1 MKTIRGCFL
10 VAAGV
15 LLAACLSAN
24 AAPPPQTFRAG
35 AFAMDVTPTNLPVIV
50 NGGFLSKTADKI
62 TDRLH
67 ARWLVLDDGKTRV
80 ALGVLDTC
88 VIPREFADDVK
99 ARAKKLTGIPANRIM
114 ISATHTHSAPS
125 LMQCLGTPA
134 DPNYPAFAA
143 PLIAEGLKRATDN
156 LAPARVGWAVAQA
169 PNHTHTRV
177 WIRRPDKMLTDPF
190 GDVTVRANMHP
201 GYQNPDA
208 IGPVGPSDPAMTLLA
223 AQSPD
228 GKPIA
233 VMANYSMHYFA
244 AVPVSADY
252 YGVFAE
258 KIGPLIGAGDG
269 FVGIMSQGTSGDQ
282 HWMDYSQPK
291 RAVTMDAYAA
301 ELAQIAA
308 DAYKGIVFEDW
319 VPLAMREKTL
329 RIPTRQPN
337 AKRLAWA
344 RDLVEKMG
352 DRQPKSQPE
361 VYAREAL
368 WLKENPIRNVRIQAV
383 RVGDLGIAIWPCE
396 VFAISGLKIK
406 AQSPLQPTLNI
417 ELANAEEGYIPP
429 PEIYPLGGYNT
440 WGCRSAGLVP
450 SAEPK
455 LVEALLGLLE
465 DVSGKSRREVPPSL
479 GAYAEIVLASKPFAY
494 WRLDEWSGPIARDAS
509 GAGRHAT
516 YELGV
521 ARWLDGPKLAGEVTI
536 NRCPHFAGHRLNATL
551 KGLKDTYTIELWFWD
566 GMPGTGHLLELDG
579 QPVSLKSATPKT
591 WQHLVLIRDG
601 EQVTAYLDGN
611 LSPDVFAGTLPAA
624 PKKITLAAGFEG
636 KLDEVAIYDHA
647 LPATDI
653 ATHWRV
659 SGIEGARAAEQQ
671 KTTRLARTEPLQLTG
686 DYAGA
691 VRALKPRVYLP
702 AVAIDAGARS
712 EQVGGQYSAAFW
724 FRNTL
729 PNDARPVTAYLFS
742 RGPAGDHDAPGDHL
756 GIGGTHGQNI
766 GRLFF
771 FNGNQRGQVV
781 SSAQPV
787 SVGTWNHVVFVRA
800 GKCVTAYLNG
810 ASAPAFDGEAD
821 VTTAGANTFFVG
833 ARCDQFAPLD
843 GQIAEFALFDRALSA
858 AEAAQLYRAAGSV
871 AREAKG
877 NAR

>member
-10 VAAGV
+10 VAAGA
-15 LLAACLSAN
+15 LLAACLSTN
-24 AAPPPQTFRAG
+24 AASPSQTFRAG
-35 AFAMDVTPTNLPVIV
+35 AFAVDVTPTNLPVIV
-50 NGGFLSKTADKI
+50 NGGFLAKTADKI

-67 ARWLVLDDGKTRV
+67 ARWLALDDGKTRV
-80 ALGVLDTC
+80 ALCVLDTC

-99 ARAKKLTGIPANRIM
+99 ARATKLTGIAATRIM

-125 LMQCLGTPA
+125 LMTCLGTPA

-143 PLIAEGLKRATDN
+143 PLIAEGLKRTVDS
-156 LAPARVGWAVAQA
+156 LAPARVGWAVVQA

-223 AQSPD
+223 VQTPD
-228 GKPIA
+228 GKPVA
-233 VMANYSMHYFA
+233 VMANYSMHYFGA
-244 AVPVSADY
+244 QPVSADY
-252 YGVFAE
+252 YGAFAE
-258 KIGPLIGAGDG
+258 KIGPLIGAADG

-291 RAVTMDAYAA
+291 RAITMDAYAA

-329 RIPTRQPN
+329 KIGTRQPD

-344 RDLVEKMG
+344 RDLVAKMG

-368 WLKENPIRNVRIQAV
+368 WMKANPIRNVKIQAV
-383 RVGDLGIAIWPCE
+383 RVGEIGIAIWPCE

-406 AQSPLQPTLNI
+406 AQSPLQPAMNI

-429 PEIYPLGGYNT
+429 PEIHPLGGYNT
-440 WGCRSAGLVP
+440 WPCRSAGLEP
-450 SAEPK
+450 AAEPK
-455 LVEALLGLLE
+455 IVDALLGLLE
-465 DVSGKSRREVPPSL
+465 DVSGKSRRKLPPSL

-509 GAGRHAT
+509 GAGRNAT
-516 YELGV
+516 YEPGV
-521 ARWLDGPKLAGEVTI
+521 ARWLDGPKFAGEVTI

-551 KGLKDTYTIELWFWD
+551 KGLGDTYTIELWFWD

-579 QPVSLKSATPKT
+579 QPVSLKSATSKT

-601 EQVTAYLDGN
+601 DRTTTWLDGN
-611 LSPDVFAGTLPAA
+611 LAPDVITSTLPAA

-647 LPATDI
+647 LTATDI

-659 SGIEGARAAEQQ
+659 SGIEGARAVVERAQ
-671 KTTRLARTEPLQLTG
+671 PPPFTG

-691 VRALKPRVYLP
+691 VRALKPRIYLP
-702 AVAIDAGARS
+702 VVAAGASPRS
-712 EQVGGQYSAAFW
+712 EDVGGQYSAAFW
-724 FRNTL
+724 FRNIL

-742 RGPAGDHDAPGDHL
+742 RGPADDHAAPGDHL
-756 GIGGTHGQNI
+756 GIGGTHKQNT

-771 FNGNQRGQVV
+771 FNGNQCGQVV
-781 SSAQPV
+781 SSAQSV
-787 SVGTWNHVVFVRA
+787 SVGSWNHVVFVRA
-800 GKCVTAYLNG
+800 GKRVTAYLNG

-821 VTTAGANTFFVG
+821 VTAAGANTFFVG

-843 GQIAEFALFDRALSA
+843 GQIAEFALFDRALNA
-858 AEAAQLYRAAGSV
+858 AEAAQLYRAAGSSTSP
-871 AREAKG
+871 AKG
-877 NAR
+877 ANR

>member
-1 MKTIRGCFL
+1 MKTNRGCSL
-10 VAAGV
+10 VAAGA
-15 LLAACLSAN
+15 LLAACLSTN
-24 AAPPPQTFRAG
+24 AASPADVFRAG

-50 NGGFLSKTADKI
+50 NGGFLAKTADKI

-99 ARAKKLTGIPANRIM
+99 QRARKLTGIPANRIM
-114 ISATHTHSAPS
+114 LSATHTHSAPS

-143 PLIAEGLKRATDN
+143 PLIVEGLKCAVNN

-190 GDVTVRANMHP
+190 GDMTVRANMHP

-223 AQSPD
+223 VQSPD

-233 VMANYSMHYFA
+233 VMANYSMHYFGA
-244 AVPVSADY
+244 QPVSADY

-258 KIGPLIGAGDG
+258 KIGPLIGAADG

-291 RAVTMDAYAA
+291 RTVAMDTYAA

-329 RIPTRQPN
+329 RIGTRQPD

-344 RDLVEKMG
+344 RDLVAKMG

-368 WLKENPIRNVRIQAV
+368 WMKANPVRNVKIQAV
-383 RVGDLGIAIWPCE
+383 RVGEFGIAIWPCE

-406 AQSPLQPTLNI
+406 EQSPLRPTMNI

-429 PEIYPLGGYNT
+429 PEIHPLGGYNT
-440 WGCRSAGLVP
+440 WPCRSAGLVP
-450 SAEPK
+450 GAEPT
-455 LVEALLGLLE
+455 LVNELLGLLE
-465 DVSGKSRREVPPSL
+465 DVSGKSRREVPAST

-494 WRLDEWSGPIARDAS
+494 WRLDEWSGPIARDAT
-509 GAGRHAT
+509 GAGRDAT

-521 ARWLDGPKLAGEVTI
+521 ARWLDGPKFAGEVGI

-579 QPVSLKSATPKT
+579 QPVSIKSAPPKM

-601 EQVTAYLDGN
+601 EQVAVYLDGN
-611 LSPDVFAGTLPAA
+611 LATDMITGMLPSA
-624 PKKITLAAGFEG
+624 PKNITLAAGFEG

-647 LPATDI
+647 LAATDI

-659 SGIEGARAAEQQ
+659 SGIEGARAAESR
-671 KTTRLARTEPLQLTG
+671 KATLLERTQPLQFTG
-686 DYAGA
+686 DYSGA

-702 AVAIDAGARS
+702 VVAIDAGARS
-712 EQVGGQYSAAFW
+712 EQVGGQYSVAFW
-724 FRNTL
+724 FRNIL

-742 RGPAGDHDAPGDHL
+742 RGPADNHAAPGDHL
-756 GIGGTHGQNI
+756 GIGGSHKQNM

-771 FNGNQRGQVV
+771 FNGNQRGQTL
-781 SSAQPV
+781 
-787 SVGTWNHVVFVRA
+787 VGGATIPPGSWNHVVFVRA
-800 GKCVTAYLNG
+800 GKRVTVYLNG

-821 VTTAGANTFFVG
+821 VTAADANTFFVG

-843 GQIAEFALFDRALSA
+843 GQIAEFALFDRALGA
-858 AEAAQLYRAAGSV
+858 ADAAPLYRAAGV
-871 AREAKG
+871 AGGGSR
-877 NAR
+877 